1 MDLSTRYLGLT
12 LRNPLV
18 ASASPLSNTLE
29 GIWRLADAGV
39 GAVVLYSLFEEQL
52 RREAVENARLA
63 QAGSDSFGESLT
75 YFPSTAGEDMGPRRY
90 LSLLERAAAS
100 GSVPVIGS
108 INGATPGGWTGYA
121 RSMQDCGAAAIELN
135 IYYLPGDSH
144 VSGRDVEQR
153 HLDILAGVKDAV
165 TVPVAVKL
173 SPYFSATGDM
183 ARRLDLAGA
192 DGLVLFNRFLQPD
205 IDPETL
211 AVAPGTSLSRAGEAR
226 LPMTWIALLH
236 GRIDA
241 SLAATTGV
249 EGAKELIK
257 YLLAG
262 ADVVMTASALLRHG
276 PDHAA
281 VMLDGLRRWMGR
293 KGFTA
298 VDDFRGLLAVPIGP
312 DETERE
318 RGDYVKALS
327 QADSADFRPWR
338 SVTHFTQ

>member
-1 MDLSTRYLGLT
+1 MDLSTRYLGLA

-18 ASASPLSNTLE
+18 ASASPLSKTVD
-29 GIWRLADAGV
+29 GVRRLADAGV

-52 RREAVENARLA
+52 RREVELNARMA
-63 QAGSDSFGESLT
+63 EAGTDSFAESLS
-75 YFPSTAGEDMGPRRY
+75 YFPQTANDDHGPRRY
-90 LSLLERAAAS
+90 LSLLERAAAAVA
-100 GSVPVIGS
+100 VPVIGS
-108 INGATPGGWTGYA
+108 INGSTPGSWAGYA
-121 RSMQDCGAAAIELN
+121 RSMQDSGAAAVELN
-135 IYYLPGDSH
+135 IYYLPGDPH

-153 HLDILAGVKDAV
+153 HLDILERVKDAV
-165 TVPVAVKL
+165 SVPVAVKL
-173 SPYFSATGDM
+173 SPYFSATADM

-226 LPMTWIALLH
+226 LPQTWIALLH

-249 EGAKELIK
+249 EGSKELIK

-276 PDHAA
+276 PDYAA
-281 VMLDGLRRWMGR
+281 AMLDGLSRWMRR
-293 KGFTA
+293 KGYTT
-298 VDDFRGLLAVPIGP
+298 VDEFRGLLAVPIGT
-312 DETERE
+312 DETARE
-318 RGDYVKALS
+318 RGDYVSALRRANS
-327 QADSADFRPWR
+327 TDFGPW
-338 SVTHFTQ
+338 